1 MRAGRRRRRA
11 ANWRRRAS
19 PRASRERDRL
29 NERLSDVVAERDRSV
44 RDAGAK
50 TNALEETRRA
60 LELETTTRDAVAR
73 RARREQTETRLAA
86 TAMAARAFAL
96 SAAFGA
102 QMTRSR
108 AVAKRARF
116 ESRVSRANARRARD
130 ASRGAE
136 ARVARLEAEVA
147 SLEDALRETKS
158 RTRHEIERVASL
170 VERGEEAE
178 RVSRLRVAY
187 ARECERRLTVATAE
201 KIRLARALEAL
212 GGKDALETRR
222 ATRG

>member
-1 MRAGRRRRRA
+1 MLDLAHPTTQPGTL
-11 ANWRRRAS
+11 N
-19 PRASRERDRL
+19 RL
-29 NERLSDVVAERDRSV
+29 EYV
-44 RDAGAK
+44 
-50 TNALEETRRA
+50 
-60 LELETTTRDAVAR
+60 ETTCRKPLEYGLRYAFSTSKPTHTPRQADTIVGVHELHLVI
-73 RARREQTETRLAA
+73 RRELPAHEQVL
-86 TAMAARAFAL
+86 
-96 SAAFGA
+96 
-102 QMTRSR
+102 
-108 AVAKRARF
+108 
-116 ESRVSRANARRARD
+116 
-130 ASRGAE
+130 
-136 ARVARLEAEVA
+136 ARLEAEVA